1 MSNEGTPGPAGDN
14 LAAVLGEAIAAHHPP
29 RAYDPDDITTWP
41 VDQLNELAEFVYA
54 HVDGVELVPDYVV
67 DELPEHGVNT
77 QADKP

>member
-1 MSNEGTPGPAGDN
+1 MTLTPPPEETPLDQ
-14 LAAVLGEAIAAHHPP
+14 LLGEAIAAYHPP

-54 HVDGVELVPDYVV
+54 DVAGVELVADYVV